1 MNRPQSSN
9 SNVTSKNRVGNVS
22 RSIKEIYAEL
32 GRVTW
37 PTKKDTV
44 TGALM
49 VFVLA
54 SLAAVFFLI
63 LDQIMDLMF
72 CEYVRNMYLFKAQS

>member
-22 RSIKEIYAEL
+22 KSIKEIYAEL

-37 PTKKDTV
+37 PTKEETRH
-44 TGALM
+44 L
-49 VFVLA
+49 
-54 SLAAVFFLI
+54 
-63 LDQIMDLMF
+63 
-72 CEYVRNMYLFKAQS
+72 E

>member
-37 PTKKDTV
+37 PTKEETFRLSV
-44 TGALM
+44 IVISIAVVVGLFLGAID
-49 VFVLA
+49 LA
-54 SLAAVFFLI
+54 FSRIISFFI
-63 LDQIMDLMF
+63 
-72 CEYVRNMYLFKAQS
+72 N